1 VAERRGP
8 GLGLGLVASL
18 DDLPVYRRLLGAR
31 IRADWQYRTSFVLYL
46 LGQTIV
52 AGTELVAIVV
62 IFTAVDRLAGW
73 SAAEVALLFGLSGVA
88 FGLADLFVSP
98 VEMAARHIK
107 AGSFDQ
113 FLVRPAGALWQLLAT
128 EFALRRLGRSVQPLV
143 VLAVALRLVDVAW
156 GPAEV
161 VLVPLTVACGAVIY
175 GAIWV
180 ITSSL
185 AFWTVETQEVGSSF
199 TYGGD
204 ALTSYPFDVL
214 GTWLRRLV
222 TFVVPL
228 GSIAYLPALRL
239 LGKRPPFGLPLVATW
254 SGPVVALVAA
264 LVARAVWRLAIRHY
278 RTTGS

>member
-1 VAERRGP
+1 VAA
-8 GLGLGLVASL
+8 LH
-18 DDLPVYRRLLGAR
+18 DLPVYRRLLGAR

-73 SAAEVALLFGLSGVA
+73 SGAEVVLLFGLSGVA

-98 VEMAARHIK
+98 VELAARHIK

-113 FLVRPAGALWQLLAT
+113 FLVRPVGALWQLLAA
-128 EFALRRLGRSVQPLV
+128 EFALRRLGRTVQPLV
-143 VLAVALRLVDVAW
+143 VLVVALPLVDVAW

-161 VLVPLTVACGAVIY
+161 VLVPLSVACGAAIY

-185 AFWTVETQEVGSSF
+185 AFWTVETQEVASSF

-204 ALTSYPFDVL
+204 LLTSYPLDVL

-228 GSIAYLPALRL
+228 GSVAYLPALRL
-239 LGKRPPFGLPLVATW
+239 LGKPLPSGLPPVAAWT
-254 SGPVVALVAA
+254 GPAVALVAV
-264 LVARAVWRLAIRHY
+264 LVARGVWGLGIRPEPS
-278 RTTGS
+278 TGR